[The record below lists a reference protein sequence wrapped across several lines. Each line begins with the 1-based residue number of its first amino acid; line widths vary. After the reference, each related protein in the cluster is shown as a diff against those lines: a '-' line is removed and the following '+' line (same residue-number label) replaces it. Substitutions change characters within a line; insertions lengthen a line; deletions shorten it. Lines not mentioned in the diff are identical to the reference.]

1 MFPRKQGKTQH
12 IEIVAKGIEEAIGKW
27 NTLVCSRCGRQK
39 TLANIRHTRLYG
51 IMCVCGSQEWKAAE
65 HSVQA
70 DECPGSSDGKH
81 EFYQG
86 STWRICAH
94 CGTRR

>member
-1 MFPRKQGKTQH
+1 MKPKLLDLF
-12 IEIVAKGIEEAIGKW
+12 IEIVAKGIEEVIGKW

-39 TLANIRHTRLYG
+39 ALANIKHTRLYG

-65 HSVQA
+65 QSVQA

-86 STWRICAH
+86 SVWRICAH